1 MMYTLEDLHSMEMT
15 QLNKEHG
22 REPDPDMWRWSPYD
36 IRHFDEMLTVAVQ
49 LAINEAVRLGQPLRQ
64 LSFVEAGSGIG
75 TKLYWVKNKYG
86 LIEVGYEINDEYLA
100 LSAELDVHAEKR
112 DLRDMDN
119 PPVWAAF
126 DIVYLARPFKDDL
139 FEYQWEESVHKDMR
153 IGAVLMATFASVKPY
168 KWPCYFRAPWRG
180 VWQKPIHEP
189 DEPQEQAMSGVT
201 SA

>member
-1 MMYTLEDLHSMEMT
+1 MMYTLEELHDMEMT

-22 REPDPDMWRWSPYD
+22 RIPDPDMWRWSPYD
-36 IRHFDEMLTVAVQ
+36 IRQFDEMLAVAVQ

-64 LSFVEAGSGIG
+64 LSITEAGSGIG
-75 TKLYWVKNKYG
+75 TKLYWAKNKYG

-100 LSAELDVHAEKR
+100 LSAELDVHTEKR

-126 DIVYLARPFKDDL
+126 DIVYMARPFKDDL
-139 FEYQWEESVHKDMR
+139 FEYQWEEAVMRDMR
-153 IGAVLMATFASVKPY
+153 PGAVLMSTFASVKPY
-168 KWPCYFRAPWRG
+168 KWFCAFRAPWRG

-189 DEPQEQAMSGVT
+189 DEPQEQTAVGIVR
-201 SA
+201 